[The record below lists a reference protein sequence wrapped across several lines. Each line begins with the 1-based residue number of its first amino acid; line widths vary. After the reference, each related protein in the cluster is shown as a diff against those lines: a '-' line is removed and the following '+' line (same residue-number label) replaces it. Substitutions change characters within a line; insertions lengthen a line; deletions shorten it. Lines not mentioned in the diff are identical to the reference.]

1 MIGSGTSHR
10 AVVAV
15 TGGAHGIG
23 QAIARRFAA
32 SGAQVAIGDTD
43 RAAAREAAEEP
54 GLHAYGLDVTDAE
67 SFADFLDAVRQDLGP
82 VDVLVNNAGLMWVGS
97 FEEEPE
103 SAARAQLS
111 VNLLGVINGIKA
123 AAPAMRRARRG
134 HLITVASAASILPTP
149 GEATYAATKHG
160 VLGYLKAVRT
170 ELRGSGVEVTAV
182 MPAVVAAVDR
192 PRFEITVP
200 AYIGPLTRMAELL
213 PQAMRDR
220 LFAAMVPDQVAEVRA
235 EARAGYEG
243 SFTIA
248 RPPRTGVGT

>member
-1 MIGSGTSHR
+1 MPPHGVLGLPDAR
-10 AVVAV
+10 ALPA
-15 TGGAHGIG
+15 
-23 QAIARRFAA
+23 
-32 SGAQVAIGDTD
+32 
-43 RAAAREAAEEP
+43 
-54 GLHAYGLDVTDAE
+54 L
-67 SFADFLDAVRQDLGP
+67 RQP
-82 VDVLVNNAGLMWVGS
+82 RSDVLVNNAGLMWVGS

-149 GEATYAATKHG
+149 GEAFYAATKHG

-182 MPAVVAAVDR
+182 MPAVVDTTLAAGTGTGSAPLLQPGDVARAVVAAVDR

-200 AYIGPLTRMAELL
+200 AYIGPLTRMA
-213 PQAMRDR
+213 
-220 LFAAMVPDQVAEVRA
+220 
-235 EARAGYEG
+235 
-243 SFTIA
+243 
-248 RPPRTGVGT
+248 